1 MQTQSM
7 RSREFLVGY
16 RRMLETIE
24 IETAPNPTAAVIWLH
39 GLGADGHDFE
49 PIVPEIIG
57 RRERAWRFVFP
68 HAPVRPVTLNGG
80 MNMRAW
86 YDILGFDRNA
96 AEDAEGFLATDTL
109 VRELIAREGMRGI
122 PASRVV
128 LAGFSQGGAVT
139 LYTGLRYPERLAGL
153 MALSCYLPLGAP
165 LENERSPENRGVPIF
180 LAHGV
185 DDPVLPIGMG
195 VRARDTL
202 NALGYAVEWHQYRMP
217 HSVSQ
222 PEIADI
228 RQYLMRAL
236 P

>member
-1 MQTQSM
+1 MHGV
-7 RSREFLVGY
+7 EFLVGY
-16 RRMLETIE
+16 DPMLETIE
-24 IETAPNPTAAVIWLH
+24 IETAPNPNAAVIWLH

-49 PIVPEIIG
+49 PVVPEIVS

-68 HAPVRPVTLNGG
+68 HAPVRPVTINGG
-80 MNMRAW
+80 MSMRAW
-86 YDILGFDRNA
+86 YDILGFDRSA
-96 AEDAEGFLATDTL
+96 AEDTQGFLATDAL
-109 VRELIAREGMRGI
+109 VRELIVREGKRGI
-122 PASRVV
+122 PAGRVV

-153 MALSCYLPLGAP
+153 MALSCYLPLGAR
-165 LENERSPENRGVPIF
+165 LEKERSAVNDGVPIF

-195 VRARDTL
+195 VHARDTL
-202 NALGYAVEWHQYRMP
+202 NGLGYAVEWHQYRMA
-217 HSVSQ
+217 HAVCQ